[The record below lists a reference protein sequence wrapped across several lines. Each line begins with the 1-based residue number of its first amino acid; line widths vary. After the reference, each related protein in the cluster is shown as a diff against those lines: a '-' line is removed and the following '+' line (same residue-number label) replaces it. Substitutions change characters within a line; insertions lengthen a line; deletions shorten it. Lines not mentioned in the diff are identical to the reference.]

1 MRTLTLAF
9 AASLLLCSPALA
21 GGEGWLHNLE
31 EAQKKAQAENKDI
44 LIDFTGSDW
53 CGWCIRLKKEV
64 WDTEAWKAEGPKR
77 FVLVELDFPSKTP
90 QSEETKK
97 YNAALQ
103 QEFGVRGFPTIAL
116 LDSSGRPYG
125 MTGYQK
131 GGPEAYLKHL
141 EELAA
146 RKGEIKELLEGAKTA
161 KALDEAMQQL
171 AKWRVAFGY
180 SSVQEK
186 IVELD
191 PKNEAGFGLEHAK
204 ALAERASA
212 KGDEAAYAKHLE
224 QVRGMDPAAGK
235 ALEADIAAKG
245 LSKELEGKL
254 GPLAKKGD
262 WKGALKLLESD
273 YVPNHKEGA
282 LGQVVGFYV
291 GICKIRSGDKEGA
304 LSQFRAARELAE
316 GTQVSQQIDK
326 ILKQL
331 GK

>member
-1 MRTLTLAF
+1 MRTLSIAF

-31 EAQKKAQAENKDI
+31 EAKKKAKAENKDI

-77 FVLVELDFPSKTP
+77 YVLVELDYPRKTP

-97 YNAALQ
+97 YNDAIQ
-103 QEFGVRGFPTIAL
+103 REFGVRGFPTIAL
-116 LDSSGRPYG
+116 LDSEGQPYG

-141 EELAA
+141 EELAG
-146 RKGEIKELLEGAKTA
+146 RKGEIKQLLEGAKDA
-161 KALDEAMQQL
+161 KALDDAMQQL

-180 SSVQEK
+180 PSVQEK

-191 PKNEAGFGLEHAK
+191 PKNEAGFGLKHAK
-204 ALAERASA
+204 ALAMRASA
-212 KGDEAAYAKHLE
+212 KKDDAAYKKHLE
-224 QVRGMDPAAGK
+224 QVRAMDSGAAT
-235 ALEADIAAKG
+235 ALEADVAANA
-245 LSKELEGKL
+245 LIQELESKL
-254 GPLAKKGD
+254 GPMAKSGD
-262 WKGALKLLESD
+262 WAGALKLLQTD

-282 LGQVVGFYV
+282 KGQVVGFFV
-291 GICKIRSGDKEGA
+291 GICKIRSNDKEGA
-304 LSQFRAARELAE
+304 LAEFRAAKAMAE
-316 GTQVSQQIDK
+316 GTRISKQIDQ

-331 GK
+331 GG